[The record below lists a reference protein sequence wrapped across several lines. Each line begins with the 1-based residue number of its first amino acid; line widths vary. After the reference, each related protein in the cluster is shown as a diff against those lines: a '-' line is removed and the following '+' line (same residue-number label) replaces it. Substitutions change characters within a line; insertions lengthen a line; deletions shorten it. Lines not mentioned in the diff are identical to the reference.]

1 MSRTGAVPKTV
12 HDYIAGFPPAVRISL
27 RKMRATIKRA
37 APDAKETISYG
48 IPTLKLNGPLIYF
61 AGFKAHIGL
70 YPMTSTIR
78 RQFKKELSGYLSG
91 KATARFPLNTP
102 IPYTLIE
109 QIVKFRV
116 NEKLAIAQKKGGPH
130 GKEYHCKEYDLSVV

>member
-1 MSRTGAVPKTV
+1 MSEQQATPKTV
-12 HDYIAGFPPAVRISL
+12 DSYITGFPAPVQTRL

-37 APDAKETISYG
+37 APGAKETISYG
-48 IPTLKLNGPLIYF
+48 IPAFTLNGPLIYF

-70 YPMTSTIR
+70 YPMTTTIR

-91 KATARFPLNTP
+91 KATAQFPLNTP

-109 QIVKFRV
+109 RIVKFRV
-116 NEKLAIAQKKGGPH
+116 
-130 GKEYHCKEYDLSVV
+130 KENLNKAVRAKS

>member
-1 MSRTGAVPKTV
+1 MSKTV
-12 HDYIAGFPPAVRISL
+12 DDYIAGFPDSVQASL
-27 RKMRATIKRA
+27 QKMRTTIKRA
-37 APDAKETISYG
+37 APGAKETISYG

-70 YPMTSTIR
+70 YPMTATIR

-91 KATARFPLNTP
+91 KATAKFPLDEP

-116 NEKLAIAQKKGGPH
+116 KEILAEAGRMKR
-130 GKEYHCKEYDLSVV
+130 

>member
-1 MSRTGAVPKTV
+1 MSRAGVVPQTMD
-12 HDYIAGFPPAVRISL
+12 DYIAGFPASVQTRL
-27 RKMRATIKRA
+27 RKIRATIRRTAPRA
-37 APDAKETISYG
+37 TEMISYG
-48 IPTLKLNGPLIYF
+48 IPAFTLNGPLIYF

-70 YPMTSTIR
+70 YPMTATIR

-91 KATARFPLNTP
+91 KATAKFPLDKP

-116 NEKLAIAQKKGGPH
+116 
-130 GKEYHCKEYDLSVV
+130 KENFVEADRTNS